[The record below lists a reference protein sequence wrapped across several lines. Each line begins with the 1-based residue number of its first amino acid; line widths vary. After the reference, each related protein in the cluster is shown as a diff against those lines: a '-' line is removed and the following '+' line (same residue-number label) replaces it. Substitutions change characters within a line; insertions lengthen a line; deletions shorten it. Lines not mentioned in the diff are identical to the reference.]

1 MYRGLDRSSNSRLD
15 NSNYI
20 FFPIFIAVSE
30 VSEKVYQG
38 SRNGTY
44 MTVSKVT
51 LMTSASDDGAVIKCR
66 ASHPA
71 LVTGAIYPH
80 LEDAVNLTIY
90 CKSRITPIPE
100 IAFYLQN
107 LRSFEILCA
116 LFSQHLTFALDA
128 FAVERK
134 KGRKMWFFFAAASLV
149 FRK

>member
-1 MYRGLDRSSNSRLD
+1 MNCSLEKSLCILSDEYFL
-15 NSNYI
+15 
-20 FFPIFIAVSE
+20 FAVSE

-71 LVTGAIYPH
+71 LLTGAIYPH

-90 CKSRITPIPE
+90 CKTSE
-100 IAFYLQN
+100 
-107 LRSFEILCA
+107 
-116 LFSQHLTFALDA
+116 LFTIF
-128 FAVERK
+128 ERK
-134 KGRKMWFFFAAASLV
+134 CIQLQYLV
-149 FRK
+149 YFSPI

>member
-1 MYRGLDRSSNSRLD
+1 M
-15 NSNYI
+15 
-20 FFPIFIAVSE
+20 SE

-90 CKSRITPIPE
+90 CKTLLPKYFFPYENFCSTSE
-100 IAFYLQN
+100 AKKVVHY
-107 LRSFEILCA
+107 FEILC
-116 LFSQHLTFALDA
+116 
-128 FAVERK
+128 
-134 KGRKMWFFFAAASLV
+134 FFFLPTP
-149 FRK
+149 